1 VTDPARSVDVA
12 IRPER
17 PGEESAVRDLV
28 SRSFGAAV
36 VGDVVDGLRASWA
49 WVDGLSFVAEKDG
62 ELVGHVLFSK
72 AWLDAPERLVEVLVL
87 SPLCVAP
94 EHQGGGIG
102 DRLVRA
108 GLSGL
113 KARPEP
119 AVFLEGSPTYYAR
132 FGFRPGGELGFRRPS
147 LRIPEAAFQV
157 VLRSTYEPWMTG
169 TLVYPEVFWALD
181 CVGLRD

>member
-1 VTDPARSVDVA
+1 VTGSAAATEAA
-12 IRPER
+12 IRSER
-17 PGEESAVRDLV
+17 SGEAAAVRELV
-28 SRSFGAAV
+28 VRSFGAAV
-36 VGDVVDGLRASWA
+36 VGDVVDRLRESWA

-62 ELVGHVLFSK
+62 ELVGHLLFSK
-72 AWLDAPERLVEVLVL
+72 AWLDAPQRLVEVLVL

-113 KARPEP
+113 QDRPEP
-119 AVFLEGSPTYYAR
+119 AVFLEGSPTYYPR
-132 FGFRPGGELGFRRPS
+132 FGFRPAGELGFRRPS